1 MAATAGLSK
10 RIAVTPEAS
19 LRSSAWPTLTP
30 GMSVRRFFKARV
42 PVRTSLAAEYSVTS
56 HADVKQQAGVA
67 RLVPE
72 TAAWTSARRRRIRS
86 GESNLE
92 MEVSE

>member
-1 MAATAGLSK
+1 
-10 RIAVTPEAS
+10 
-19 LRSSAWPTLTP
+19 
-30 GMSVRRFFKARV
+30 
-42 PVRTSLAAEYSVTS
+42 LAAEYSVTS